1 MGMLLPLF
9 VAGIA
14 LLAVPFFVHRIRR
27 PEREV
32 QRFSSLLFVPDI
44 KRDVI
49 ERRRLQ
55 HVPLMLLRMLL
66 LLLLALAFS
75 RPYIEENLRAVFAP
89 EPSAA
94 FHIVALDASASMA
107 AEGVME
113 EAIERARALV
123 DSLPSAERVGVLFF
137 DEQSELVAPIYDI
150 ADPEVGSAQRAFEVL
165 AGGRAGWRATDY
177 AAVLQDAE
185 GLLAAVGDENAR
197 RIVHLI
203 SDFQESAMPQ
213 IDDWRLASAIELNPV
228 YVGSEVMDNLAVQDA
243 LVRVLATG
251 EMQVRARIKNWSP
264 AIDRRA
270 EVALVI
276 DGERLEVQE
285 RVLAPASASQFT
297 FTIPEQKGAN
307 TAGYIELGADAL
319 MRDNRFYFAWNPPA
333 IERVHLLAG
342 SDRYSYDRLLRAV
355 FADDR
360 SFVLQNVERENG
372 TLSLAN
378 ARVLVADG
386 LYGLS
391 VAEQV
396 ALRRLVEK
404 GLQLFLPLGAKAE
417 SAALNRLLAGS
428 GLQVGD
434 LRFAREDKAVFTHIE
449 WVDLERDIFQAFRG
463 PRFNDF
469 SSLRFFNY
477 RQLQVDNIEAAFA
490 RFENGDWAMAE
501 VALGSGRVMVWAGG
515 VGMDWS
521 TLARDP
527 HFVPLMH
534 ETLRHLLATPTIAD
548 QYVVGARALAAD
560 GAETGIWLQGARRGE
575 SIRSGTPLLATG
587 LLRWDSTAEKE
598 ANRVQ
603 AVNLRAA
610 ESDPTRVPAAEWAIR
625 LGDAPLAYSGDIA
638 GDDAALRRE
647 FGRLLL
653 AAFLL
658 FLLCESAYAYYLA
671 QRRVEE
677 LA

>member
-360 SFVLQNVERENG
+360 SFVMQNVVRENG

-378 ARVLVADG
+378 ARALVADG
-386 LYGLS
+386 L
-391 VAEQV
+391 
-396 ALRRLVEK
+396 
-404 GLQLFLPLGAKAE
+404 
-417 SAALNRLLAGS
+417 
-428 GLQVGD
+428 
-434 LRFAREDKAVFTHIE
+434 
-449 WVDLERDIFQAFRG
+449 
-463 PRFNDF
+463 
-469 SSLRFFNY
+469 
-477 RQLQVDNIEAAFA
+477 
-490 RFENGDWAMAE
+490 
-501 VALGSGRVMVWAGG
+501 
-515 VGMDWS
+515 
-521 TLARDP
+521 
-527 HFVPLMH
+527 
-534 ETLRHLLATPTIAD
+534 
-548 QYVVGARALAAD
+548 
-560 GAETGIWLQGARRGE
+560 
-575 SIRSGTPLLATG
+575 
-587 LLRWDSTAEKE
+587 
-598 ANRVQ
+598 
-603 AVNLRAA
+603 
-610 ESDPTRVPAAEWAIR
+610 
-625 LGDAPLAYSGDIA
+625 
-638 GDDAALRRE
+638 
-647 FGRLLL
+647 
-653 AAFLL
+653 
-658 FLLCESAYAYYLA
+658 
-671 QRRVEE
+671 
-677 LA
+677 